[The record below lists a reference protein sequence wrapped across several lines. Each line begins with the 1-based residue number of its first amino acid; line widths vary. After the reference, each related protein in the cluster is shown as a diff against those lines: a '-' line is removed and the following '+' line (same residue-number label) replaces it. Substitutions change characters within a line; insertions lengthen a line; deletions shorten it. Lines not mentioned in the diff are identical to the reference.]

1 MTKYYSNRPDFNS
14 TVEAGSTNGGYIT
27 PTSYN
32 NARSEVIDALSN
44 IDEVTN
50 VIRDEHLSYL
60 YVPEG
65 SVKFGQEM
73 PESRFTSSYD
83 TVDRMLDLAKR
94 IHSEVLE
101 RIDNKFTKG
110 VDASIQSL
118 NSVNGSDNP
127 YKTSHLSYTATHQT
141 AENGVYYEYET
152 TEFYTLAELLDYKT
166 SPIQATKNFYLQRV
180 SELREQFES
189 TSLEMDEDVKLS
201 LSGGPSYLSNKTDE
215 DLLSM
220 FFEYKQIGDYRGL
233 KYFQWQEDNK
243 AWLEPLEPF
252 LGIGLLAVSLIAAG
266 VSMGAATPAV
276 VASAAAVASTTATA
290 AAVYGAVEGGYGA
303 ATGHSLI
310 SGTQLSKDDRMWAAA
325 EAVSSVATFG
335 IGKAVKLAGAADDI
349 INAVN
354 RTTNAIDDG
363 ISLSHIGYDTVVNGK
378 DPTLSMLTFAFGKG
392 AGLAINNVKSN
403 LSNTSTSRS
412 TNTNINVL
420 TKANDSSPWKMND
433 LEVVHKNYA
442 AKKSDS
448 ENEPLS
454 KTEWLERRDIVK
466 QNLTNNNDFS
476 TGSIADLGEM
486 PPFKIK
492 NTELDVPEMKEPVK
506 PSTTEWLERRDI
518 VNQNLT
524 NNNDFSTGSIADLG
538 EMPSFKIKNTELDV
552 SEVKEPVKPSTTR
565 EIVDKKLQEYGV
577 SWDEFNRLRDTRVTE
592 MSPSEYDMMIDIR
605 KSIPKPTEQTVLQK
619 IIPIENADNYF
630 GDQGW
635 GVGGFISERGDVVD
649 IKTIE
654 DAVKRL
660 RLDYEGSPFVETMID
675 TNGNRI
681 AVRDQNGNLKLKTD
695 GFVRIEF
702 RTHDTDYI
710 DIPIGNRDGTN
721 LDDDPASG
729 NGFIKSDEYLIPEY
743 KVVDPDT
750 KFPSVSLTEGSKLY
764 VNIGGEE
771 VLFGIVKNGTMYYV

>member
-73 PESRFTSSYD
+73 PESTFTSSYD

-110 VDASIQSL
+110 LDTSLQSL
-118 NSVNGSDNP
+118 NNVNG
-127 YKTSHLSYTATHQT
+127 YETSYLSYTVTHSGVD
-141 AENGVYYEYET
+141 ENGDYYEYET
-152 TEFYTLAELLDYKT
+152 TEHYTLAELLDYKT

-335 IGKAVKLAGAADDI
+335 IGKAVKLAGAADDV

-363 ISLSHIGYDTVVNGK
+363 ISLSHIGYDTAVNGK
-378 DPTLSMLTFAFGKG
+378 DPTLSLLSFAFGKG
-392 AGLAINNVKSN
+392 AGLAVNNVKSN
-403 LSNTSTSRS
+403 LSNTSTPRS
-412 TNTNINVL
+412 NNTNINVL
-420 TKANDSSPWKMND
+420 TKGNDSSPWKMNE

-442 AKKSDS
+442 AKKSDR
-448 ENEPLS
+448 ENELLS

-466 QNLTNNNDFS
+466 QNLSNNNDFS
-476 TGSIADLGEM
+476 TGSIADMGEM

-492 NTELDVPEMKEPVK
+492 NTELDVP
-506 PSTTEWLERRDI
+506 
-518 VNQNLT
+518 
-524 NNNDFSTGSIADLG
+524 
-538 EMPSFKIKNTELDV
+538 
-552 SEVKEPVKPSTTR
+552 EVKEPVKPSTTR

-771 VLFGIVKNGTMYYV
+771 VLFGVVKNGTMYYV

>member
-32 NARSEVIDALSN
+32 DARSEVIDALSN
-44 IDEVTN
+44 IDKVTN
-50 VIRDEHLSYL
+50 VILDEHLSYL

-65 SVKFGQEM
+65 TVKFGQEM
-73 PESRFTSSYD
+73 PESTFTSSYD

-101 RIDNKFTKG
+101 RIDNKFMKG
-110 VDASIQSL
+110 VEASIQSL

-325 EAVSSVATFG
+325 EAISSVATFG

-492 NTELDVPEMKEPVK
+492 NTELDVPEM
-506 PSTTEWLERRDI
+506 
-518 VNQNLT
+518 
-524 NNNDFSTGSIADLG
+524 
-538 EMPSFKIKNTELDV
+538 
-552 SEVKEPVKPSTTR
+552 KEPVKPSTTR

>member
-73 PESRFTSSYD
+73 PESTFTSSYD

-110 VDASIQSL
+110 LDTSLQSL
-118 NSVNGSDNP
+118 NNVNG
-127 YKTSHLSYTATHQT
+127 YETSYLSYTVTHSGVD
-141 AENGVYYEYET
+141 ENGDYYEYET
-152 TEFYTLAELLDYKT
+152 TEHYTLAELLDYKT

-335 IGKAVKLAGAADDI
+335 IGKAVKLAGAADDV

-363 ISLSHIGYDTVVNGK
+363 ISLSHIGYDTAVNGK
-378 DPTLSMLTFAFGKG
+378 DPTLSLLSFAFGKG
-392 AGLAINNVKSN
+392 AGLAVNNVKSN
-403 LSNTSTSRS
+403 LSNTSTPRS
-412 TNTNINVL
+412 NNTNINVL
-420 TKANDSSPWKMND
+420 TKGNDSSPWKMNE

-442 AKKSDS
+442 AKKSDR
-448 ENEPLS
+448 ENELLS

-466 QNLTNNNDFS
+466 QNLSNNNDFS
-476 TGSIADLGEM
+476 TGSIADVGEM

-492 NTELDVPEMKEPVK
+492 NTELDVP
-506 PSTTEWLERRDI
+506 
-518 VNQNLT
+518 
-524 NNNDFSTGSIADLG
+524 
-538 EMPSFKIKNTELDV
+538 
-552 SEVKEPVKPSTTR
+552 EVKEPVKPSTTR

-771 VLFGIVKNGTMYYV
+771 VLFGVVKNGTMYYV